1 MKVLGIL
8 NNKLCVFREGA
19 RIILELEL
27 NPWDLSDIIYCEKLP
42 IFKTYEEAEAFAY
55 GIPKNISNSTSNIDK
70 LFIEDAV
77 EEMTECDYWDG
88 DESYKCLQ

>member
-1 MKVLGIL
+1 MKVIGIL

-27 NPWDLSDIIYCEKLP
+27 NPWDLSDIIYWEKLP

-55 GIPKNISNSTSNIDK
+55 GITKNVSNSTSNINK
-70 LFIEDAV
+70 LFIEEAI
-77 EEMTECDYWDG
+77 EEMTEYDYYNG
-88 DESYKCLQ
+88 DESDNFLQ

>member
-27 NPWDLSDIIYCEKLP
+27 NPWDLSDIIYSEKLP

-55 GIPKNISNSTSNIDK
+55 GITKNISTSNIDK
-70 LFIEDAV
+70 QFIEDAI
-77 EEMTECDYWDG
+77 EEMTEYDYHNG
-88 DESYKCLQ
+88 DESDKFLQ